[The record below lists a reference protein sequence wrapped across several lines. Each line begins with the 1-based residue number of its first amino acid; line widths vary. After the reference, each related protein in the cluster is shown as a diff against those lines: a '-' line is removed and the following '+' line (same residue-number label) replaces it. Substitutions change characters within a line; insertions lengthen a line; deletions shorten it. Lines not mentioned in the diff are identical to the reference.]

1 MTTGADTGERAKEVA
16 GTAQD
21 ESKQL
26 AQSAAESGKDVAAT
40 AKDQASTVVG
50 EATTHAKNL
59 AGTAK
64 DQVSSQVGT
73 QKSRLVDTLR
83 TTGDELKS
91 GSGERSQLTDQL
103 TSRVATQAHAVADYL
118 DDHGPSEM
126 LDHLSAYARRRP
138 GAFIAGAAVLGV
150 VAGRLVRGVVSAS
163 SNDDSSTGS
172 AGAHRQTSDDA
183 AIGTAQAYE
192 PVDVMSTTPAGGTLA
207 DPLPSTPIGGDYS
220 VVDPGA
226 SGRGGT
232 GYSTGG
238 TL

>member
-1 MTTGADTGERAKEVA
+1 MTTEAGTGERAKEVA

-40 AKDQASTVVG
+40 AKDQASTVVD

-59 AGTAK
+59 AGQAK
-64 DQVSSQVGT
+64 DQVSGQVDT

-83 TTGDELKS
+83 TTGDELRS
-91 GSGERSQLTDQL
+91 GDGDRSQLTEQL
-103 TSRVATQAHAVADYL
+103 TGRVAAQAHSLADYL
-118 DDHGPSEM
+118 DGNGPKEM
-126 LDHLSAYARRRP
+126 LDHLGAYARRRP
-138 GAFIAGAAVLGV
+138 AAFIVAAAALGL
-150 VAGRLVRGVVSAS
+150 VAGRVVRGVVSAS
-163 SNDDSSTGS
+163 TGDDSSDSG
-172 AGAHRQTSDDA
+172 GAHRLSSGDA
-183 AIGTAQAYE
+183 AVGTAQVYD
-192 PVDVMSTTPAGGTLA
+192 PVDVYPVAPAGGTLA
-207 DPLPSTPIGGDYS
+207 DPVPGTPVGGEYD

-232 GYSTGG
+232 GG

>member
-73 QKSRLVDTLR
+73 QKSRLVETLR

-163 SNDDSSTGS
+163 KDDSSGGS
-172 AGAHRQTSDDA
+172 AGAHRLTSDDA

-192 PVDVMSTTPAGGTLA
+192 PVDVVSTTPAGGTLA
-207 DPLPSTPIGGDYS
+207 DPTPIGGDYS